1 MKTSPNAHLTH
12 CYSAELTMDI
22 RFRPFAESDL
32 IRVRALHIRSFA
44 ELAQADHS
52 GEQIAGHLAYIAS
65 GDYEGEVKG
74 ANLQLAETPDG
85 VLVGTAGWQD
95 AGPGVA
101 RIRKVFVAPARARQG
116 LGRRLVAEVEQR
128 AVEAGYERFT
138 VRANINAVP
147 LYAAMGYEETG
158 RGSMDVGNGISLP
171 VVFMQKLHATR

>member
-1 MKTSPNAHLTH
+1 MEITLRAF
-12 CYSAELTMDI
+12 TM
-22 RFRPFAESDL
+22 SDL

-65 GDYEGEVKG
+65 SAYEDEVKG
-74 ANLQLAETPDG
+74 AHLHLAETADG
-85 VLVGTAGWQD
+85 VLVGTAGWQE

-101 RIRKVFVAPARARQG
+101 RIRKVFISPARARQG
-116 LGRRLVAEVEQR
+116 LGRRLVAEMEQR
-128 AVEAGYERFT
+128 AVDAGYERFT

-158 RGSMDVGNGISLP
+158 RGSMDVGQGIALP
-171 VVFMQKLHATR
+171 VVFMEKLQATR